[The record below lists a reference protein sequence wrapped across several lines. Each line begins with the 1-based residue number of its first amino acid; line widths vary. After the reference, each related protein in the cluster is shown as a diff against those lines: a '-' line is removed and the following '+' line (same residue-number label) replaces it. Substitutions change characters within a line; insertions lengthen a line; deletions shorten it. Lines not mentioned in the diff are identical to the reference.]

1 MKAKLSRFLAW
12 MVMFMTI
19 AAFAAPANAATTYTP
34 TGGTTSII
42 QNLVVADDA
51 NIPNITFDY
60 TIQRGQAVPATATT
74 IEILASEV
82 AATIESA
89 SYSNAAPGR
98 IILGSPEDTAPSAPT
113 AGKKYAQKDVTVR
126 FPDGSFTKPGVY
138 RYVIQQTP
146 GVKPGVSYD
155 ATPRYLDVFVVAN
168 NENVLSVH
176 SCELHSAA
184 TDIGPDGKYI
194 SDPGVKGGG
203 YTNTITQYNFDFSK
217 TIDGNQGDKNKRFTF
232 TLRISNAIP
241 GDYPIQSTDVTGTH
255 SAITVASDGSAS
267 ATYDLTNGSS
277 LKVLNLNQ
285 GAECTVSEDAQDYIA
300 THAVDGGA
308 SVSGSSANP
317 ITLADASHSVAFTNK
332 RDGIIP
338 TGVIV
343 TVAPFAI
350 GLLVFGTGLVYMVAR
365 KLRLE
370 ED

>member
-34 TGGTTSII
+34 IGGSTTITK
-42 QNLVVADDA
+42 NLVVASDA
-51 NIPNITFDY
+51 NIPDITFAY
-60 TIQRGQAVPATATT
+60 TITRGTAVAATATT
-74 IEILASEV
+74 IEILASDV
-82 AATIESA
+82 AATIGSA
-89 SYSNAAPGR
+89 SYSNA
-98 IILGSPEDTAPSAPT
+98 DTAHTFAGLPADADPSNPT
-113 AGKKYAQKDVTVR
+113 AGYKYAQKSVTVT

-138 RYVIQQTP
+138 RYVINETN
-146 GVKPGVSYD
+146 GGKPGVSYD

-168 NENVLSVH
+168 DANVLSVQ
-176 SCELHSAA
+176 SYVLRSEA
-184 TDIGPDGKYI
+184 TDIGLTGDYI
-194 SDPGVKGGG
+194 SSPGEKSGG
-203 YTNTITQYNFDFSK
+203 YTNEITQCDFDFSK

-232 TLRISNAIP
+232 TLTISSAIP
-241 GDYPIQSTDVTGTH
+241 GVYPITSTDVTGNPST
-255 SAITVASDGSAS
+255 IIVASDGTAS
-267 ATYDLTNGSS
+267 ATYDLTNGSTLS
-277 LKVLNLNQ
+277 VLKLNQ
-285 GAECTVSEDAQDYIA
+285 GAVCTVSEDAQDYTA
-300 THAVDGGA
+300 THVVDNGQ

-317 ITLADASHSVAFTNK
+317 ITLTDDSHSVAFTNT